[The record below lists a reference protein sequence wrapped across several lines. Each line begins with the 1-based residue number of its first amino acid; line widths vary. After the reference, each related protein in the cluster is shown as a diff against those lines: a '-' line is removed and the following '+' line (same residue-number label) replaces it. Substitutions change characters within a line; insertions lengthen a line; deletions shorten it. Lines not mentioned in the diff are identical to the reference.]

1 MRYRRTDVLTQ
12 VLSSLLK
19 NKITHFEFITLKH
32 IEYRYMFLG
41 KVLGFLIG
49 FFTLGPVGA
58 LIGLLV
64 GHFFDKGLAGV
75 KLGFDPQKKAEV
87 EQAFFTAVFPLMGH
101 LAKSDGRVSEAEIQ
115 GTEQIFAK
123 MGLDEN
129 GRAEAISLFK
139 SGTASDFSV
148 DDSINRF
155 IAVCGEY
162 RDLKQILLVYLIS
175 MAYADGELHS
185 AEEAILAEV
194 AEKLGYS
201 RIAFNRLMGM
211 ISAQAHFYRRQGYQ
225 QGGYQQQEGFGPAAS
240 QSELDFAYRAL
251 GVEASAGD
259 AEVKKAYRKLM
270 SEYHPD
276 KLAGRGVPD
285 EMVKLATERA
295 QEVQSA
301 YDLIKKSRA

>member
-1 MRYRRTDVLTQ
+1 
-12 VLSSLLK
+12 
-19 NKITHFEFITLKH
+19 
-32 IEYRYMFLG
+32 MFLG

-75 KLGFDPQKKAEV
+75 KLDFNPQKKAEV
-87 EQAFFTAVFPLMGH
+87 EQAFFAAVFPLMGH

-123 MGLDEN
+123 MGLDET

-139 SGTASDFSV
+139 SGAAPGFSV

-155 IAVCGEY
+155 TAVCGQY

-211 ISAQAHFYRRQGYQ
+211 ISAQAHFYRSRAGYQQQGYQ
-225 QGGYQQQEGFGPAAS
+225 QNSYQQQEGFGAAAS
-240 QSELDFAYRAL
+240 QSELGFAYRAL
-251 GVEASAGD
+251 GVEASASD

-276 KLAGRGVPD
+276 KLAGRGVPE

-301 YDLIKKSRA
+301 YDLVKKSRA

>member
-1 MRYRRTDVLTQ
+1 
-12 VLSSLLK
+12 
-19 NKITHFEFITLKH
+19 
-32 IEYRYMFLG
+32 MFLG

-64 GHFFDKGLAGV
+64 GHFFDKGLAGI

-87 EQAFFTAVFPLMGH
+87 ERAFFTAVFPLMGH

-123 MGLDEN
+123 MGLDDA

-139 SGTASDFSV
+139 SGAAPDFSV

-155 IAVCGEY
+155 TAVCGQY

-185 AEEAILAEV
+185 AEEEILADL

-211 ISAQAHFYRRQGYQ
+211 ISAQAHFYRSRGYQ
-225 QGGYQQQEGFGPAAS
+225 YQQEGYQQQEGFGATPS
-240 QSELDFAYRAL
+240 QNELDFAYRAL
-251 GVEASAGD
+251 GVEASASD

-276 KLAGRGVPD
+276 KLAGRGVPE